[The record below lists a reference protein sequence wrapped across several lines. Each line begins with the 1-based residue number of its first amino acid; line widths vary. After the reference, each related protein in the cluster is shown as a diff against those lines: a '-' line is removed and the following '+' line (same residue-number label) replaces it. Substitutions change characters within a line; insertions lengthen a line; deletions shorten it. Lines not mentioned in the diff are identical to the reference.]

1 MAKELKVEEKLKYLY
16 ELQKVDSKINEIEI
30 LKGELPMEV
39 QDLADSIT
47 AMEGRIDKQKVQVED
62 FQGQIAM
69 YKANITEAEG
79 LITRYEKQLDEVKNN
94 REYDALTKELE
105 LARLDIQ
112 LAEKRIRDTT
122 AKLDNKA
129 ETIGANEE
137 KLSSKKEDLTLKKK
151 ELEEIITKTEKEE
164 EKLNKKRERSQK
176 KIVGDLNDRYERIRN
191 QYKNGLA
198 VVFIERDSCGGCFN
212 SVPPQ
217 IQLEISLRQRIIDC
231 EHCGR
236 ILVDDH
242 IETSLEKL
250 ALKQEAAQEG

>member
-39 QDLADSIT
+39 QDLEDSIT
-47 AMEGRIDKQKVQVED
+47 DMESRIVKQKAQVED
-62 FQGQIAM
+62 FHGQIAM

-79 LITRYEKQLDEVKNN
+79 LIRRYEKQLDEVKNN

-105 LARLDIQ
+105 LAKLDIQ

-122 AKLDNKA
+122 GKLENKE
-129 ETIGANEE
+129 ETISVNEA
-137 KLSSKKEDLTLKKK
+137 KLSSKREDITLKKK
-151 ELEEIITKTEKEE
+151 ELEDIIAKTEKEE
-164 EKLNKKRERSQK
+164 EKLGKKRERSQK
-176 KIVGDLNDRYERIRN
+176 KIAGDLYNKYERIRN

-217 IQLEISLRQRIIDC
+217 TQLEISLRQRIIEC

-250 ALKQEAAQEG
+250 AQQQQEEN

>member
-47 AMEGRIDKQKVQVED
+47 AMEGRIDKQKAHVED
-62 FQGQIAM
+62 FHGQIAM

-79 LITRYEKQLDEVKNN
+79 LIKRYEKQLDEVKNN

-112 LAEKRIRDTT
+112 LAEKRIRDTS
-122 AKLDNKA
+122 AKLENKE
-129 ETIGANEE
+129 ETITVNEE
-137 KLSSKKEDLTLKKK
+137 KLASKKEDLTLKKK

-164 EKLNKKRERSQK
+164 EKLTKKRERSQK
-176 KIVGDLNDRYERIRN
+176 KIVGELYDSYERIRN
-191 QYKNGLA
+191 QYRNGLA
-198 VVFIERDSCGGCFN
+198 VAFIERDSCGGCFN

-217 IQLEISLRQRIIDC
+217 TQLEISLRQRIISC

-250 ALKQEAAQEG
+250 AQQQQEEQ